1 MNKKIL
7 KENVKKLMKGGLLM
21 TESQGKE
28 YVKNNIDI
36 FNSYNNNNQIFYI
49 LEYLLN
55 IWKQQ
60 PKTLA
65 TLYIIK
71 NIEAKLKRINNNIY
85 QEPQYYYEKPYHY
98 YQEPRH
104 YYQEPRHYY
113 QKQRYYYQ
121 EPQYYYQEPQ
131 YYYQEPIFKIK
142 PSPKKP
148 SPKNLSPKKPSPKNL
163 SPKKPSP
170 KNLSPKKPSPKNL
183 SPKKPSPKNLS
194 PKKPSPKNL
203 SPKKPSPKKN
213 IPRVLEIKP
222 RYDISP
228 MQYQSASIS
237 V

>member
-1 MNKKIL
+1 
-7 KENVKKLMKGGLLM
+7 MKGGLLI

-36 FNSYNNNNQIFYI
+36 FNSYNNQIFYI

-71 NIEAKLKRINNNIY
+71 NIETKLKRINNNIY
-85 QEPQYYYEKPYHY
+85 QEPRHYYQDPGYYYQDPRYY

-104 YYQEPRHYY
+104 YYQDPQYYY
-113 QKQRYYYQ
+113 QDPHHYYQ
-121 EPQYYYQEPQ
+121 EPQYYYQDPQ

-142 PSPKKP
+142 SIHKNPSPKNPSPKK
-148 SPKNLSPKKPSPKNL
+148 L
-163 SPKKPSP
+163 
-170 KNLSPKKPSPKNL
+170 
-183 SPKKPSPKNLS
+183 
-194 PKKPSPKNL
+194 
-203 SPKKPSPKKN
+203 SPKKN
-213 IPRVLEIKP
+213 IAKVLEIKP

-228 MQYQSASIS
+228 MHYRSASIS